1 MIWNQNG
8 YDTNGKF
15 KTPQHEWENQKKTI
29 YYNNNLKN
37 VKYEKITY
45 FINNTSVALC
55 NHTKCN
61 GK

>member
-45 FINNTSVALC
+45 FI
-55 NHTKCN
+55 
-61 GK
+61 